1 MSDPLAMS
9 PPAVS
14 GAPGSDHRLVDLT
27 LLVAEEAPCWWSTH
41 MPFQHKTF
49 DFFADRADDAAPLL
63 SRTGPYQTRWLLMD
77 EHTGTHV
84 DAPAHF
90 VPPPGS
96 GPPGAGKHGTVTVDR
111 VPLGR
116 LTGPAAVIDVPED
129 LAGAGPGSSPIIGPE
144 FADAPSMGSAHDG
157 APVHVGALSQGVV
170 FVEALHRLDRL
181 PPRGAFS
188 LFTPLKIA
196 RGTGAPGR
204 AMAWVP
210 IRQEGGS
217 G

>member
-1 MSDPLAMS
+1 MHPRTSSRRPVRVHPERGSRD
-9 PPAVS
+9 
-14 GAPGSDHRLVDLT
+14 GHGGPGT
-27 LLVAEEAPCWWSTH
+27 A
-41 MPFQHKTF
+41 
-49 DFFADRADDAAPLL
+49 
-63 SRTGPYQTRWLLMD
+63 
-77 EHTGTHV
+77 
-84 DAPAHF
+84 
-90 VPPPGS
+90 
-96 GPPGAGKHGTVTVDR
+96 
-111 VPLGR
+111 GR